1 MKARFPTFDFSNVRA
16 HWTRSPE
23 FAQRCNAASLVP
35 AYVEPFLLQVMKT
48 ARDKI
53 DPANT
58 RLIEEIDIFC
68 KQEMQHC
75 KQHLAFNSA
84 IRRQGYEGLKPLEDK
99 MQADYKAFLEQRSL
113 RFNLA
118 YCEGFES
125 MSASGCEAWF
135 EDYGELLEGADPA
148 TADLWRWHL
157 AEEFE
162 HRTVCSEVFHALSGL
177 DPVSRY
183 FYRIYG
189 YAYAL
194 IHIGRFVKAAGQYLR
209 TTDREAMSADELAQ
223 SLAREAEVKRITTR
237 RILPMMLKVLSPFY
251 DPAKRRE
258 PEGYR
263 AFLDSLE
270 RRRATAA

>member
-1 MKARFPTFDFSNVRA
+1 M
-16 HWTRSPE
+16 
-23 FAQRCNAASLVP
+23 
-35 AYVEPFLLQVMKT
+35 
-48 ARDKI
+48 
-53 DPANT
+53 
-58 RLIEEIDIFC
+58 
-68 KQEMQHC
+68 
-75 KQHLAFNSA
+75 
-84 IRRQGYEGLKPLEDK
+84 
-99 MQADYKAFLEQRSL
+99 
-113 RFNLA
+113 
-118 YCEGFES
+118 
-125 MSASGCEAWF
+125 
-135 EDYGELLEGADPA
+135 
-148 TADLWRWHL
+148 
-157 AEEFE
+157 
-162 HRTVCSEVFHALSGL
+162 FHALSGL

-270 RRRATAA
+270 QRRATAA